1 MIQIERS
8 TRTTYF
14 RVFLIFIG
22 ALFMFQAYGQ
32 TPSED
37 FNKLQPLFVA
47 KKLNEG
53 LPYFERIFEGSDAEL
68 KMKTAIFV
76 QEKALNDP
84 WISTGPSWI
93 QYLKIMYPM
102 FADLQ
107 TKNEPD
113 ARDFYCNGLYHYIL
127 GQFDLDNQQQQLF
140 GFALQCLNQAY
151 EKGYPGA
158 IVYLAKAA
166 ASNQIHD
173 AEITDDLI
181 IQIYIQADQYTEKP
195 DLLFGLVRTN
205 MLLAYKHPHED
216 KMPDKKRSNEEI
228 KRALSLFTNG
238 MDAIQNNFSDNF
250 PKIIADLWIHDVVN
264 RSIYA
269 SSIVN
274 EPEANLLI
282 EYFEQIPAT
291 SASDK
296 IVKAYTYNYLFQL
309 FFLSNDASHNEAN
322 AIVSKIKKINKND
335 LKKIKKLIIDFE
347 DTLLDDAFMSAQLG
361 IRDVMGSYNFGKG
374 KLLKK

>member
-1 MIQIERS
+1 MIQIEHL
-8 TRTTYF
+8 TRTTHF
-14 RVFLIFIG
+14 RVILIFIS
-22 ALFMFQAYGQ
+22 ALFMFQAYAQ

-47 KKLNEG
+47 KELNEG
-53 LPYFERIFEGSDAEL
+53 LPYFERIFAGHDTEL

-76 QEKALNDP
+76 QEKALDDP
-84 WISTGPSWI
+84 WISIGSSWI

-102 FADLQ
+102 FEDLQ

-127 GQFDLDNQQQQLF
+127 GKFDFENQEQQLF
-140 GFALQCLNQAY
+140 GFALKCFNEAY
-151 EKGYPGA
+151 EQGYPGA

-166 ASNQIHD
+166 ASYQIYD
-173 AEITDDLI
+173 DEITDDLI
-181 IQIYIQADQYTEKP
+181 IQIYIEADQYTEKP

-205 MLLAYKHPHED
+205 IHRAYKHPHED

-250 PKIIADLWIHDVVN
+250 NQIIADLWIHDVVN

-274 EPEANLLI
+274 ELEANLLI
-282 EYFEQIPAT
+282 EYFEQIPVT

-296 IVKAYTYNYLFQL
+296 IVEAYTYNYLFQL
-309 FFLSNDASHNEAN
+309 FFSSNDASHNEAK
-322 AIVSKIKKINKND
+322 AIVSKIEKINKND